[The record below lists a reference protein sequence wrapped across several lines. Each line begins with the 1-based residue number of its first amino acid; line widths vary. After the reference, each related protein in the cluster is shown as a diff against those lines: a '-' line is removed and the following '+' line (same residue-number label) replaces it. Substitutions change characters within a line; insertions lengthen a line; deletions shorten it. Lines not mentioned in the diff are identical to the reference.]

1 MKVDKNFIKKGTFFK
16 KSKFLKINFSIA
28 DNIHKNVLKMG
39 PRQHLKFAKQQNII
53 DRKKIDFSSLGL
65 FLQPCIV

>member
-39 PRQHLKFAKQQNII
+39 AQAAFEICQAAKDN
-53 DRKKIDFSSLGL
+53 
-65 FLQPCIV
+65 